1 MLTGDSVLI
10 TLYDPNGDEFLC
22 LMNDGSEIDGV
33 GHTGI
38 IEPLTIQEAMSTPQA
53 IEWERALNDELA
65 SLTANNTWEVVDCPP
80 GKTPIPCK
88 WVLKLKRN
96 ELGDVTR
103 YKARLVAKGFKQI
116 PGVVFAEIASPVVR
130 LPTVRTLLALVAAKG
145 WKLRHLDTDT
155 AFLHGKLKENIY
167 MECPEGVD
175 LRGKVLKLNKCLYGL
190 KQAPLVWHETLK
202 TKFEKEGFSISFS
215 DPSMLILVHSKT
227 KAYAAIYV
235 DDQILTGPDES
246 LNNHIKSLILAEF
259 PGKDL
264 GEAQFFVGIRIQ
276 RNFEL
281 KTLKLSQARHI
292 EALLIAF
299 GQKNA
304 NPVKT
309 LMDFSLDL
317 TSDGSSLYQYPQNYM
332 SLVGSLNYIAMCT
345 RPDIAFA
352 TGFLCRYM
360 SKPTQNHY
368 NTAIRVLRYLKGTID
383 FGLVYGNTVSGH
395 DGLKMFAYSDANFA
409 EKEDSISTYGYTFI
423 INGAAVNWSSRK
435 QETVAKSTAEAEFV
449 AASKTTDEA
458 LWMNKLMFDLSL
470 SKPISVH
477 MDNTA
482 AIFQVKE
489 LPMRNKYIRIHHS
502 AVFERIRNHEVVF
515 TRIST
520 TDMVADILTKPL
532 AFPEFS
538 KFRAALGVM
547 E

>member
-80 GKTPIPCK
+80 GITPIPCK

-96 ELGDVTR
+96 EMGDVTR

-116 PGVVFAEIASPVVR
+116 PGVDFAEIASPVVR

-145 WKLRHLDTDT
+145 WKLHHLDTDT

-368 NTAIRVLRYLKGTID
+368 NAAIRVLRYLKGTID

-502 AVFERIRNHEVVF
+502 AVFERIRNHEVVL
-515 TRIST
+515 TQIST